1 MVATSPS
8 VTVRRVV
15 LASQGQPA
23 ARADRRQLA
32 VRAIVRRILELG
44 AWLAAMAVLEVALL
58 LVAAAITAVV

>member
-23 ARADRRQLA
+23 DEADRRQLA
-32 VRAIVRRILELG
+32 VRAIVRRLLEFG

-58 LVAAAITAVV
+58 LVAAAIAAAV